1 MTLRFEEAKAESNF
15 YIKEKIRAINS
26 VWNQSLSLQKLQ
38 STHRRSAFW
47 ESTINRFP
55 CCCARLSCWMCA
67 FCTGSLAP
75 QEYAGKSQSF
85 FFSFF
90 FCWPLSSVLLLH
102 YSCVWLWWR
111 REPQLF
117 DPVTI
122 VVRRRRRLGLLQSFL
137 VAACSSSSSPSPS
150 LLFWSLAVSL
160 LHQRMNRGRQ
170 ELPTVQ
176 DKGLSLEA
184 AFGDFWRNCPKQ
196 LLFFFWL
203 YKRKEN

>member
-15 YIKEKIRAINS
+15 CIKEKNREINS
-26 VWNQSLSLQKLQ
+26 VWNQSISLCLSLSLQC
-38 STHRRSAFW
+38 THRRSAFW
-47 ESTINRFP
+47 ESTINRSP
-55 CCCARLSCWMCA
+55 RCCARLSCWMCA

-85 FFSFF
+85 FFFF
-90 FCWPLSSVLLLH
+90 PPLDRSSVLLLH

-137 VAACSSSSSPSPS
+137 VAACSSSSSPSSSFPFLVACCFSSPS
-150 LLFWSLAVSL
+150 K
-160 LHQRMNRGRQ
+160 N
-170 ELPTVQ
+170 E
-176 DKGLSLEA
+176 
-184 AFGDFWRNCPKQ
+184 
-196 LLFFFWL
+196 
-203 YKRKEN
+203 